1 MHEDLVGYLLGA
13 LEPHEMRR
21 VAEALRVD
29 PKLRAELAQIQE
41 ALRPLEDAYEP
52 PAAPSSDLVARTLDN
67 LPPLPHLDTQGKDAQ
82 PKGDQ
87 ESSPEGE
94 PVIDSVIDAV
104 IDAGQAAEAPGSL
117 TPMANASGWSGRSS
131 MNWLDWVS
139 GSVAVAILLGLLLPA
154 IAQGRF
160 ESRKAACQDQLRSLG
175 TALTSFVNRDSGKQ
189 LPAVSPNGRE
199 AFAGVYAVR
208 LHDAGLLEESGG
220 RWCPSMNPPSTHVDA
235 INVHR
240 MVSLNEL
247 HSAPIN
253 QLKEIQRVIGGH
265 YAYTLGVV
273 DEDGLAAPRFKAR
286 TNFAVMSDAPMAVNQ
301 GRVDAQQIGHS
312 GRGINVLYEDG
323 HTQFYSLE
331 SLSVM
336 PDHPLM
342 NHRGETEAGVD
353 ADDASLAPSWRG
365 PFVDVK
371 QR

>member
-67 LPPLPHLDTQGKDAQ
+67 LPPLPHLNTNAETAQ
-82 PKGDQ
+82 PEDATK
-87 ESSPEGE
+87 E
-94 PVIDSVIDAV
+94 PAIDSMVDSV
-104 IDAGQAAEAPGSL
+104 IDAGQAAGAPTAL
-117 TPMANASGWSGRSS
+117 TPLGNASGWSGRSS
-131 MNWLDWVS
+131 LSWLDWVS

-175 TALTSFVNRDSGKQ
+175 TALTCFVNRDSGKQ

-208 LHDAGLLEESGG
+208 LHEAGLLEESGG
-220 RWCPSMNPPSTHVDA
+220 RWCPSMNPPNTHVDA
-235 INVHR
+235 INIHR
-240 MVSLNEL
+240 MVSLSEL

-253 QLKEIQRVIGGH
+253 QLKELQRVIGGH

-312 GRGINVLYEDG
+312 GKGINVLYEDG

-342 NHRGETEAGVD
+342 NHRGETEAGVNV
-353 ADDASLAPSWRG
+353 DDASLAPSWRG